1 MLKTKVSTRVKKSYR
16 EALIDALS
24 VKDFT
29 AVVKALVKEARR
41 GRPWAVKEILA
52 LTLPGVKV
60 ATTTLTTTLLMTLL
74 YRYRGRK
81 YLDVR
86 SEKS

>member
-29 AVVKALVKEARR
+29 AVVKALIKEARR

-52 LTLPGVKV
+52 LTLPG
-60 ATTTLTTTLLMTLL
+60 
-74 YRYRGRK
+74 RK
-81 YLDVR
+81 SSDYDLDYDSFDDSPLPLPR
-86 SEKS
+86 KEIS